1 MVRFK
6 GIIALDIDGT
16 LTSAKHELE
25 LPVQEYINRL
35 IEEGW
40 CLVFMTGRT
49 FSFAYP
55 LLAGLRG
62 NYFFAPQ
69 NGAALYRM
77 PEEVCLIK
85 RYLPASLLQ
94 SISPLFYEQ
103 QVGFLVEAGREYG
116 DVCYYKPDDFTSNEL
131 EYLDFRS
138 QISMGRWEPLHSF
151 ATLPIK
157 EFAVVKYFAPESQA
171 GTLAQMLSKN
181 GLNVIVI
188 RDPFRIG
195 FYMALVNAAGASK
208 GQVLADFTAMHPK
221 GLPVIAAGDDYNDV
235 EMLKNSTVKI
245 IMQSAP
251 AQMHQLADIIAP
263 PAENQGIIQGLEQ
276 GIWKALSK

>member
-1 MVRFK
+1 MKRFK

-16 LTSAKHELE
+16 LTNAKHELE
-25 LPVQEYINRL
+25 LPVQNYINGL

-69 NGAALYRM
+69 NGSALYGM
-77 PEEVCLIK
+77 PEEACIMK
-85 RYLPASLLQ
+85 RYLPGPLLER
-94 SISPLFYEQ
+94 ITPFFHEQ
-103 QVGFLVEAGREYG
+103 KIGFLVEAGREYG
-116 DVCYYKPDDFTSNEL
+116 DICYYKPEDFTQEEL

-138 QISMGRWEPLHSF
+138 RISLGKWEPLQSF
-151 ATLPIK
+151 ANLPIA

-171 GTLAQMLSKN
+171 ETLAQILSQN
-181 GLNVIVI
+181 QLNVIVI
-188 RDPFRIG
+188 RDPFRLG
-195 FYMALVNAAGASK
+195 FHMALVNAPHASK
-208 GQVLADFTAMHPK
+208 GQVLADFIEMHPK

-235 EMLKNSTVKI
+235 EMLKNSMVKI

-251 AQMHQLADIIAP
+251 AELHQLADILAP
-263 PAENQGIIQGLEQ
+263 PAESQGIIQGLEQ